1 MLCLPKKDGSLRT
14 VFDCRQR
21 NDNTIHDVSPF
32 PDQEQIRMDVAR
44 AKYRSKIDLSDAY
57 EQVRIVPEDVWK
69 TAFSTVY
76 GTMLS
81 QVMQQG
87 DCNAPSTFQRL
98 MTHIFREHI
107 GKFLH
112 VYLDDIFVFS
122 DTIEE
127 HQEHLRAV
135 FECLRKAEL
144 YLKAS
149 KCDLYSERTDCLGH
163 IIDEQGLHA
172 SADKMAKIREWRTP
186 RDYGD
191 IQRFLGL
198 VQ

>member
-1 MLCLPKKDGSLRT
+1 M
-14 VFDCRQR
+14 
-21 NDNTIHDVSPF
+21 SPF

-98 MTHIFREHI
+98 MTHVFHEHI
-107 GKFLH
+107 GRFVH
-112 VYLDDIFVFS
+112 AYLDDVFVFS
-122 DTIEE
+122 ETIEE
-127 HQEHLRAV
+127 HEHHLHVV
-135 FECLRKAEL
+135 FECLRKAQL

-149 KCDLYSERTDCLGH
+149 KCDLYSPKMDCLGH
-163 IIDEQGLHA
+163 IIDNHGMHA
-172 SADKMAKIREWRTP
+172 SADKMEKVR
-186 RDYGD
+186 G
-191 IQRFLGL
+191 
-198 VQ
+198 